1 MRAGYAPNLASEP
14 HSGINVVVAR
24 AVFTYILTITTERF
38 CIPRLTQRAR
48 GGQQLTWAE
57 ETCHA
62 DHARLPIV
70 RKTIPGTG

>member
-24 AVFTYILTITTERF
+24 AVFTYILTITPERF

-48 GGQQLTWAE
+48 GGSQ
-57 ETCHA
+57 
-62 DHARLPIV
+62 
-70 RKTIPGTG
+70 